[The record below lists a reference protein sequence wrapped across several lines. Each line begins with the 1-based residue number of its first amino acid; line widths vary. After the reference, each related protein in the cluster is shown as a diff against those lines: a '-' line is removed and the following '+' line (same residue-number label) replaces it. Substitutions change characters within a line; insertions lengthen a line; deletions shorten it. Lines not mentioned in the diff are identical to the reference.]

1 MSGRRRAVRAWIRSV
16 ERGELEDRLALLAF
30 LAGRAVAVDESERNA
45 AVRRAE
51 LLLAAGGDPRRR
63 LDLYG
68 RAVSA
73 VAADLDDRERRTAL
87 TAGLASLQEHVAG
100 LRGAE
105 EALRMLTRDG
115 DLAWQSYAMAVLAE
129 ALSDEGDADSLD
141 R

>member
-1 MSGRRRAVRAWIRSV
+1 MSRRSIRDWVRSV
-16 ERGELEDRLALLAF
+16 ERAEPEDRLVLLAF
-30 LAGRAVAVDESERNA
+30 LAGQAVTVDEGERNA

-63 LDLYG
+63 LDPYG

-73 VAADLDDRERRTAL
+73 VAADLDDQGRRAAL
-87 TAGLASLQEHVAG
+87 TAGLASLYEHVTG

-105 EALRMLTRDG
+105 EALRLLVRDG
-115 DLAWQSYAMAVLAE
+115 DLAWQFYAMAVLAD
-129 ALSDEGDADSLD
+129 ALSDEDDADFVD